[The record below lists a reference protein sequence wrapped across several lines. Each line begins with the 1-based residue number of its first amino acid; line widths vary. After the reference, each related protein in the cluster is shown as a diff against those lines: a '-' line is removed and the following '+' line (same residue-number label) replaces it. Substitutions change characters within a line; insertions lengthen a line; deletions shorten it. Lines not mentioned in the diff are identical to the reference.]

1 MQILPP
7 CSGKLLQER
16 LRLSWRG
23 CVCADSSARVWGWE
37 RSWKG
42 PRSGS
47 GVWLVLGVTGLAA
60 QGCETSQPWPG
71 QAGGISHHP
80 GTAISPCPAIP
91 TSLLSLGVPRAGSSS
106 GCLLLLPRFAAH
118 IKPNMFSKAF
128 QFLMKTS
135 AFLISLAS
143 ARQDFGGCWAQRWS
157 LVLSAL
163 AGQGRLF
170 GHCGGSWH
178 IPIPGSTAQCQ
189 LCQLCQPRPQH
200 QP

>member
-1 MQILPP
+1 MLTPLP
-7 CSGKLLQER
+7 GF
-16 LRLSWRG
+16 WGGRG
-23 CVCADSSARVWGWE
+23 AG
-37 RSWKG
+37 KG

-47 GVWLVLGVTGLAA
+47 GMWLVLGVTGLAA
-60 QGCETSQPWPG
+60 QGCETSTLARPSWWHLPPPRHCHL
-71 QAGGISHHP
+71 SV
-80 GTAISPCPAIP
+80 SCY
-91 TSLLSLGVPRAGSSS
+91 SLLSLGVPRAGSSS

-135 AFLISLAS
+135 AFPISSAS
-143 ARQDFGGCWAQRWS
+143 ARQDFGGCWARRWS
-157 LVLSAL
+157 LFPSPP

-178 IPIPGSTAQCQ
+178 IPIPGSTSQCQ

-200 QP
+200 RL